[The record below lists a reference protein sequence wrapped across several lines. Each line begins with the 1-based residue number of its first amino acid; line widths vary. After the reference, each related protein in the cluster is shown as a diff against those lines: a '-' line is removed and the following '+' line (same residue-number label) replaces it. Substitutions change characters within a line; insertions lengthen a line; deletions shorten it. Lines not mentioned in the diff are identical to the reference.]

1 VNRKMRKIVRVI
13 QRLCNRPR
21 RLELMVHL
29 WALLGVTET
38 EIICCKDYEK
48 VVFKMEEEGVSCKT
62 ERQGLSISA
71 LLDTP

>member
-1 VNRKMRKIVRVI
+1 
-13 QRLCNRPR
+13 
-21 RLELMVHL
+21 MVHL

-71 LLDTP
+71 LLGNSNIFNFKETFANMTFFLLHV